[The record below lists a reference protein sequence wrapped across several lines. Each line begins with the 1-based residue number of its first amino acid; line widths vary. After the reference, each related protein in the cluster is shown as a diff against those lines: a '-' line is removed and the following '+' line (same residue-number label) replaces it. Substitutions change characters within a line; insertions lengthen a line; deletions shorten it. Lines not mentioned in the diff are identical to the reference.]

1 MINTTEFN
9 TRLKK
14 ILNYYGLSAS
24 AFAEIITV
32 QRSSISHILSGR
44 NKPSLEFITKVLNA
58 FPDIELLWLLSG
70 VGEFPKSTAP
80 PQKVESTQI
89 PSNTVPSNPIAAFS
103 NGDDSIERI
112 VIFYR
117 DGSFKNYSMNTSK

>member
-14 ILNYYGLSAS
+14 ILDYYGLSAS
-24 AFAEIITV
+24 AFAEIVTV

-80 PQKVESTQI
+80 PQKVEPSQI
-89 PSNTVPSNPIAAFS
+89 PLNPITANPIAAIS
-103 NGDDSIERI
+103 NEEDSIERI

-117 DGSFKNYSMNTSK
+117 DGSFKNYSMKASK

>member
-14 ILNYYGLSAS
+14 ILDYYSLSAS
-24 AFAEIITV
+24 AFAEMVSV

-44 NKPSLEFITKVLNA
+44 NKPSLEFISKILNT
-58 FPDIELLWLLSG
+58 FPEIDFLWLLNGS
-70 VGEFPKSTAP
+70 GEFPKPTAP
-80 PQKVESTQI
+80 PQKTEPLLQS
-89 PSNTVPSNPIAAFS
+89 SNPIAAIS
-103 NGDDSIERI
+103 NDDQTIERI

-117 DGSFKNYSMNTSK
+117 DGTFKNYAMNTPK

>member
-1 MINTTEFN
+1 MINTAEFN

-14 ILNYYGLSAS
+14 ILDYHNLSAS
-24 AFAEIITV
+24 AFAEKVSV

-44 NKPSLEFITKVLNA
+44 NKPSLEFITKVANA

-70 VGEFPKSTAP
+70 DGEFPKSSAPLSKNELQQISLIPTAAISD
-80 PQKVESTQI
+80 EDAS
-89 PSNTVPSNPIAAFS
+89 
-103 NGDDSIERI
+103 SIERI

-117 DGSFKNYSMNTSK
+117 DGSFKNYSTNTAK

>member
-9 TRLKK
+9 LRLKK
-14 ILNYYGLSAS
+14 ILDYYNLSAS
-24 AFAEIITV
+24 AFAEIVSV

-44 NKPSLEFITKVLNA
+44 NKPSLEFISKVVNA

-70 VGEFPKSTAP
+70 NGEFPKSTAP
-80 PQKVESTQI
+80 LSKIESTQV
-89 PSNTVPSNPIAAFS
+89 SSNPLAGISANDAT
-103 NGDDSIERI
+103 IERI

-117 DGSFKNYSMNTSK
+117 DGSFKNYSTNTTK